1 MASERDRT
9 NMRFDGILKS
19 QDRLGV
25 PTKLIPDLAIVA
37 LALYALVMI
46 ARFNRLLQGLLS
58 SLLNQLFGKDLI
70 GSLRAARNA
79 RRPEALPSSE

>member
-1 MASERDRT
+1 MPFRQL
-9 NMRFDGILKS
+9 DGILKS
-19 QDRLGV
+19 QDRLEV
-25 PTKLIPDLAIVA
+25 SPKLIPDLAIVT

-79 RRPEALPSSE
+79 RRPQALPSSE

>member
-1 MASERDRT
+1 
-9 NMRFDGILKS
+9 MRFDGILKS
-19 QDRLGV
+19 QDRLEV
-25 PTKLIPDLAIVA
+25 PPKLIPDLAIVT

-79 RRPEALPSSE
+79 RRPQAIPSSE

>member
-1 MASERDRT
+1 MPFRQL
-9 NMRFDGILKS
+9 DGILKS

-25 PTKLIPDLAIVA
+25 PPKLIPDLAIVT

-79 RRPEALPSSE
+79 RRPQALPSSE

>member
-1 MASERDRT
+1 MLSSDKKLSLEY
-9 NMRFDGILKS
+9 LKGGTAT
-19 QDRLGV
+19 DLH
-25 PTKLIPDLAIVA
+25 KLIPDLAIVT

-58 SLLNQLFGKDLI
+58 GLLAQLFGKDLI

-79 RRPEALPSSE
+79 RRPQALPTSE